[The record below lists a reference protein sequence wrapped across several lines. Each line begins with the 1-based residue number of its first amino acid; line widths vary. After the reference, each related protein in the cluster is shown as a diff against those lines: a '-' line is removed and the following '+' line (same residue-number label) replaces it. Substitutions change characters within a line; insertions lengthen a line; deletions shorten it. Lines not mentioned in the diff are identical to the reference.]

1 MTEKNIYKKDLWE
14 DFLDKKNKK
23 PLLGFLWEPDVRP
36 IKTVVDRVGIGNEL
50 KPDDFQK
57 RELREYV
64 ENVQKQLTGWG
75 TDFPQ
80 AISVNLGIPW
90 IEAIIGCKLIV
101 QEDSV
106 WAKPPDNEYK
116 VLKKIDYNLEN
127 PWLSKL
133 IDLHKFLVDISY
145 DRFPISLPVMHGP
158 LDVISAFRSPTKL
171 CFDLYDR
178 PEDVKISAEKLKNI
192 WIKIAKQLMEM
203 TPPYYSGWFTRMNIY
218 LRNRCATPQSDF
230 TSLISEKTYRDFGL
244 EIDKDIM
251 NDVPSQT
258 YHTHSTSWHVLK
270 IISQIPNLKSLQITI
285 DPNGPSLEKMKK
297 ILVEC
302 QKNVPLLISVWNI
315 HDCKWFIENLS
326 PRGLAVVLIKI
337 ELTGREE
344 FNNLWKTV
352 ICKY

>member
-1 MTEKNIYKKDLWE
+1 MHNKDLWE
-14 DFLDKKNKK
+14 SFLDKKNKR
-23 PLLGFLWEPDVRP
+23 PLLGFLWEPDVVP
-36 IKTVVDRVGIGNEL
+36 LKSVVDRVGIGNEISPKDLL
-50 KPDDFQK
+50 KK
-57 RELREYV
+57 ELKEYV
-64 ENVQKQLTGWG
+64 ENVQKHLISWG

-90 IEAIIGCKLIV
+90 IEAIIGCKLII

-171 CFDLYDR
+171 CFDLYDG

-203 TPPYYSGWFTRMNIY
+203 TPSYYSGWFTRMNIH
-218 LRNRCATPQSDF
+218 LRKRCATPQSDF
-230 TSLISEKTYRDFGL
+230 TSLISEKTYREFEL

-251 NDVPSQT
+251 KNIPSQT
-258 YHTHSTSWHVLK
+258 YHMHSTSWHVLK
-270 IISQIPNLKSLQITI
+270 DISQIPNLKSLQVTI
-285 DPNGPSLEKMKK
+285 DPNGPSLEEMKE
-297 ILVEC
+297 ILTVC
-302 QKNVPLLISVWNI
+302 QKKVPLLIAVWNV
-315 HDCKWFIENLS
+315 HNFNWFIENLQ
-326 PRGLAVVLIKI
+326 PGGLSVVLIKT

-344 FNNLWKTV
+344 FNNLRGSV